1 MSSRSETVC
10 FYVKLHVVLW
20 HLYWCHGVKPAPT
33 QPSFKDDFFLFHSN
47 HNLFIK
53 LPKGFQALN
62 HRLYIKDEIMVS
74 TICFGFH
81 ILKAQHSSFH
91 AAILVFEA

>member
-33 QPSFKDDFFLFHSN
+33 QPSFKDYFFFHSN

-62 HRLYIKDEIMVS
+62 HRLYIKNGIKPPWCPLFVLDS
-74 TICFGFH
+74 TF
-81 ILKAQHSSFH
+81 
-91 AAILVFEA
+91 